1 MKIVVRCLIAALAVC
16 PFVGS
21 DMALAQDSTAESGQ
35 SAQAA
40 VTTEPLGV
48 LPPVTGEAEAK
59 IPNDCLVRLPQG
71 DFVIGESVGVRYA
84 RGPRLLRVAEEPGQG
99 QFRGR
104 LDGGLRFS
112 KQDAGKTVTISYE
125 YCPRRVAIL
134 SVECDT
140 NYEDAAPILRQALS
154 GELEKRGFV
163 IAAED
168 DVADALAAGGGIPDL
183 TPERLAALAG
193 RLQAAYLLRPG
204 VAAEE
209 GRLLAGSIGQVD
221 TVGGHSTITTTPV
234 AKNTMT
240 VAVAMEVI
248 SGDAGTVLTRKV
260 RSGSARVRFRRF
272 APTRQSLIEELATAL
287 VRDWREVH

>member
-1 MKIVVRCLIAALAVC
+1 MKVVARCLIAALAAC

-21 DMALAQDSTAESGQ
+21 DIALAQDPTAGSGQ

-48 LPPVTGEAEAK
+48 LPPVTAEVEAK

-71 DFVIGESVGVRYA
+71 DFVIGESAAVRYTK
-84 RGPRLLRVAEEPGQG
+84 GPRLLRVADEPGQG
-99 QFRGR
+99 QFRAR

-112 KQDAGKTVTISYE
+112 KQDVGKAVAISYE

-140 NYEDAAPILRQALS
+140 NYQDAGPILRQALS
-154 GELEKRGFV
+154 GELGKRGFV
-163 IAAED
+163 IVPED
-168 DVADALAAGGGIPDL
+168 DVADAAAESGGL
-183 TPERLAALAG
+183 SEWKPERLAAVGL

-204 VAAEE
+204 VGAEE
-209 GRLLAGSIGQVD
+209 GRVLTGSIGQVE
-221 TVGGHSTITTTPV
+221 TVGGHNTITTTPV
-234 AKNTMT
+234 VRNMMS
-240 VAVAMEVI
+240 VAVAMDVI
-248 SGDAGTVLTRKV
+248 TGDAGTVLTRRV